1 MKKNQRQKT
10 CWTVSLKGDLYCM
23 GWVGFESCRIQSLE
37 RSTGARGLP
46 LLICIRPAAPDF
58 CLWHGVRPRGRQAHV
73 WRISFQFSHSQS
85 LVRGGGIRPFLP
97 PPLKVNPAIPPLGN
111 VCCCYQSKIILLGVY
126 RPLLFS
132 SPQFVTAVGI
142 RERNKNPA
150 GTEHFVPLFGFS
162 PPPQPFISIAFCFLS
177 RVGNLLIHSFIQNR
191 SF

>member
-1 MKKNQRQKT
+1 
-10 CWTVSLKGDLYCM
+10 M

-37 RSTGARGLP
+37 RSTSARGLP

-85 LVRGGGIRPFLP
+85 LVRGGGNKTLP
-97 PPLKVNPAIPPLGN
+97 PPSPQSKPCNPPLRQCLLLLLEQDYPTGCVPPLIVLLAT
-111 VCCCYQSKIILLGVY
+111 VCNCSWNKRAKQKPSRDGTF
-126 RPLLFS
+126 RS
-132 SPQFVTAVGI
+132 SVWG
-142 RERNKNPA
+142 
-150 GTEHFVPLFGFS
+150 S